1 MTPPEIITSLQ
12 EGDQGIIAAIDG
24 GASLTSRLAG
34 MGLVT
39 GARFRIAQVS
49 GGLIVIQVAGTRIAL
64 GRGEASKITVYK
76 IDPDDAVCS
85 EAIAKEISVA
95 LVGQPNV
102 GKSTLFNILT
112 GLSQHV
118 GNWPGKTVEKKEGE
132 HRADHVRIR
141 MVDLPGTYS
150 LTAFSEEE
158 RVTRDYI
165 IREKPDLVI
174 LVLNAAALERSLYL
188 LSEVLLLTQAVI
200 VAVNMLDVA
209 ADQGTQVD
217 SRALSD
223 ALGLPVI
230 PMVAKRNS
238 GIRELV
244 DQMVAFADGK
254 LSPRPYLPEVSED
267 HRAIYEAIISEVR
280 PLVSDPYTPE
290 WTAVKIMEGDP
301 EASGMVERIAD
312 QDAWGRIQALLSKH
326 EDALHAVVNGRYD
339 WIEKMTRAT
348 MSRFR
353 MGQVVLTDR
362 IDHILTRPIFGI
374 PILLAVMAGVFFL
387 TYSVGV
393 PLQEW
398 MARGID
404 RFGQWLAPSL
414 AGAPDWVSGLMLD
427 GVIGG
432 AGSVLT
438 FLPILLIFF
447 AIMAFL
453 EDVGYMARAAFVM
466 DRIMHLVGLHGKS
479 FIPMCLGFGC
489 NVPAVLGARIIET
502 RKARMITLLL
512 IPFVPCTARLA
523 VLALVSAAIF
533 GSNAVYVSWTIL
545 ALNIAVLGLA
555 GIFVNKTLWK
565 QDAPFIMELPIYHR
579 PDARTIALVIWN
591 RLLAFIRKAGTVILG
606 ISVII
611 WFLSYFPGGA
621 IEESWLAA
629 FGRILAP
636 LGVPLGLDWKMITA
650 LLTGLVAKETVVATL
665 GVLYSV
671 GAEGLSAVLPGV
683 MSHASAAAFLVVM
696 MLFIPCVATIA
707 VLYKEMNSNKWF
719 IGALALTLVVSYL
732 GGMGAYQLVSR
743 LGFGS

>member
-1 MTPPEIITSLQ
+1 MAPPDIITNLR
-12 EGDQGIIAAIDG
+12 EGDQGIIHSMDG
-24 GASLTSRLAG
+24 GSALTSRLAG
-34 MGLVT
+34 MGIVT

-49 GGLIVIQVAGTRIAL
+49 GGLIVVQVSGTRIAL
-64 GRGEASKITVYK
+64 GRGEASKISVYK
-76 IDPDDAVCS
+76 IDPDEAVC
-85 EAIAKEISVA
+85 EPAIEKEITVA

-102 GKSTLFNILT
+102 GKSTIFNILT

-132 HRADHVRIR
+132 HRSDHLLIRI
-141 MVDLPGTYS
+141 VDLPGTYS

-158 RVTRDYI
+158 RVARDFLI
-165 IREKPDLVI
+165 KEKPDLVI

-188 LSEVLLLTQAVI
+188 LSEVLLLNRPVI
-200 VAVNMLDVA
+200 AAVNMLDVA
-209 ADQGTQVD
+209 SGQGIQINTTTLQEK
-217 SRALSD
+217 
-223 ALGLPVI
+223 LGIPVV

-238 GIRELV
+238 GIRDLV
-244 DQMVAFADGK
+244 EQISAFAADGAK
-254 LSPRPYLPEVSED
+254 LQPSQPEVSTD
-267 HRAIYEAIISEVR
+267 HLLIYRQILKIVR
-280 PLVSDPYTPE
+280 PLVPQPYTAE

-301 EASGMVERIAD
+301 EASALVEKLAD
-312 QDAWGRIQALLSKH
+312 QTAWNTIQDLLSKH

-339 WIEKMTRAT
+339 WIEQISRAA
-348 MSRFR
+348 MSQFR

-362 IDHILTRPIFGI
+362 IDHVLTRPVFGI
-374 PILLAVMAGVFFL
+374 PILLAVMALVFGL
-387 TYSVGV
+387 TYSVGI
-393 PLQEW
+393 PLQNW
-398 MARGID
+398 MNEGIQH
-404 RFGQWLAPSL
+404 FVKMIGPWTTGWPLWLHGIL
-414 AGAPDWVSGLMLD
+414 IN

-466 DRIMHLVGLHGKS
+466 DRVMHLVGLHGKS

-523 VLALVSAAIF
+523 VLTLISAAIF
-533 GSNAVYVSWTIL
+533 GSKAAIVSWSIL

-555 GIFVNKTLWK
+555 GALVNKTLWR

-579 PDARTIALVIWN
+579 PDARAIFMVIWS
-591 RLLAFIRKAGTVILG
+591 RIVAFVRKAGTVILAV
-606 ISVII
+606 SVII
-611 WFLSYFPGGA
+611 WLISYFPAGA
-621 IEESWLAA
+621 VEKSWLASL
-629 FGRILAP
+629 GRLIEP

-671 GAEGLSAVLPGV
+671 GEGGLASMLPSV

-696 MLFIPCVATIA
+696 MLFVPCVATIA
-707 VLYKEMNSNKWF
+707 VLRQEMNSSKWF
-719 IGALALTLVVSYL
+719 YSTIVMTLIVSYL
-732 GGMGAYQLVSR
+732 GGIAAYQLVR
-743 LGFGS
+743 LLGW

>member
-1 MTPPEIITSLQ
+1 MTNPILITDLR
-12 EGDQGIIAAIDG
+12 EGDQGIIHTIDG
-24 GASLTSRLAG
+24 GSSLNSRLVG
-34 MGLVT
+34 MGIVT
-39 GARFRIAQVS
+39 GARFRIAQMG
-49 GGLIVIQVAGTRIAL
+49 GGLIVIVVSGTRIAL
-64 GRGEASKITVYK
+64 GRGEAAKISVYK
-76 IDPDDAVCS
+76 ITPDDTVCQQP
-85 EAIAKEISVA
+85 IDKEISVA
-95 LVGQPNV
+95 LIGQPNV

-132 HRADHVRIR
+132 HRKDNVLIR

-158 RVTRDYI
+158 RVARNFI
-165 IREKPDLVI
+165 IREKPDLVV
-174 LVLNAAALERSLYL
+174 LVVNAAALERSLYL
-188 LSEVLLLTQAVI
+188 LSEVLLLNRPVI
-200 VAVNMLDVA
+200 VAINMLDIA
-209 ADQGTQVD
+209 SAQGVQIDTR
-217 SRALSD
+217 SLED
-223 ALGLPVI
+223 ALGIPVI

-238 GIRELV
+238 GIMELV
-244 DQMVAFADGK
+244 DKIVAFADGK
-254 LSPRPYLPEVSED
+254 ITNQPNMPEVSVD
-267 HRAIYEAIISEVR
+267 HLQIYQQILQEVQ
-280 PLVSDPYTPE
+280 PLIQDPYTAE

-301 EASGMVERIAD
+301 EASALIEQRD
-312 QDAWGRIQALLSKH
+312 DKTAWNKIQMLLSKH

-339 WIEKMTRAT
+339 WIEKLTRTAV
-348 MSRFR
+348 SHFR

-362 IDHILTRPIFGI
+362 IDHILTRPVFGI
-374 PILLAVMAGVFFL
+374 PILLAIMALVFFL

-393 PLQEW
+393 PLQNW
-398 MARGID
+398 MNESIQHIVQFLEPA
-404 RFGQWLAPSL
+404 LAAWPV
-414 AGAPDWVSGLMLD
+414 WMKGLLVD

-432 AGSVLT
+432 VGSVLS

-466 DRIMHLVGLHGKS
+466 DRIMHLIGLHGKS

-523 VLALVSAAIF
+523 VLTLVSAAIF
-533 GSNAVYVSWTIL
+533 GSKAAYVSWTIL

-555 GIFVNKTLWK
+555 GVFVNRTMRK

-579 PDARTIALVIWN
+579 PDVRNILMVIWS
-591 RLLAFIRKAGTVILG
+591 RLLAFIRKAGTVILAVA
-606 ISVII
+606 VII
-611 WFLSYFPGGA
+611 WMVSYFPTGSV
-621 IEESWLAA
+621 EESWLASL
-629 FGRILAP
+629 GRFIEP

-671 GAEGLSAVLPGV
+671 GSEGLAAVLPTV

-696 MLFIPCVATIA
+696 MLFIPCAATIA
-707 VLYKEMNSNKWF
+707 VLRQEMKSNRWF
-719 IGALALTLVVSYL
+719 YSTIVMTLIVSYAGGVAAFNLVRWL
-732 GGMGAYQLVSR
+732 GI
-743 LGFGS
+743 

>member
-1 MTPPEIITSLQ
+1 MAPPDIVTSLR
-12 EGDQGIIAAIDG
+12 EGDQGIIHSIDG
-24 GASLTSRLAG
+24 GSALTSRLAG
-34 MGLVT
+34 MGIVT

-49 GGLIVIQVAGTRIAL
+49 GGLIVVQVSGTRIAL
-64 GRGEASKITVYK
+64 GRGEASKISVYK
-76 IDPDDAVCS
+76 IDPSEAVC
-85 EAIAKEISVA
+85 EAAIEKEVTVA

-102 GKSTLFNILT
+102 GKSTIFNILT

-132 HRADHVRIR
+132 HRSDHVLIRI
-141 MVDLPGTYS
+141 VDLPGTYS

-158 RVTRDYI
+158 RVARDFI
-165 IREKPDLVI
+165 IQEKPDLVI

-188 LSEVLLLTQAVI
+188 LSEVLLLNRPVI
-200 VAVNMLDVA
+200 AAINMLDVA
-209 ADQGTQVD
+209 SDQGIQINTK
-217 SRALSD
+217 ALQD
-223 ALGLPVI
+223 ELGIPVV

-238 GIRELV
+238 GIRDLV
-244 DQMVAFADGK
+244 DQISAFAVDGGK
-254 LSPRPYLPEVSED
+254 IQPNQPEVSED
-267 HRAIYEAIISEVR
+267 HLQIYRQILQTVR
-280 PLVSDPYTPE
+280 PLVPEPYTAE
-290 WTAVKIMEGDP
+290 WAAVKIMEGDP
-301 EASGMVERIAD
+301 EASALVEKRAD
-312 QDAWGRIQALLSKH
+312 PTAWNAIQVLLSKH

-339 WIEKMTRAT
+339 WIERITRAS
-348 MSRFR
+348 MSQFR

-362 IDHILTRPIFGI
+362 IDHILTRPLYGI
-374 PILLAVMAGVFFL
+374 PILLAVMALVFFL
-387 TYSVGV
+387 TYSVGI
-393 PLQEW
+393 PLQNW
-398 MARGID
+398 MNEGIQYIV
-404 RFGQWLAPSL
+404 RIIEPSITGWPLWLHGFL
-414 AGAPDWVSGLMLD
+414 IN

-432 AGSVLT
+432 VGSVIT

-523 VLALVSAAIF
+523 VLTLISAAIF
-533 GSNAVYVSWTIL
+533 GSNAVYVSWSIL

-555 GIFVNKTLWK
+555 GALVNKTLWQ

-579 PDARTIALVIWN
+579 PDAKTIFMVIWS
-591 RLLAFIRKAGTVILG
+591 RIIAFARKAGTVILAV
-606 ISVII
+606 SVII
-611 WFLSYFPGGA
+611 WIISYFPAGA
-621 IEESWLAA
+621 VEKSWLASL
-629 FGRILAP
+629 GRLIEP

-665 GVLYSV
+665 SVLYSV
-671 GAEGLSAVLPGV
+671 GEGGLTLVLPTV

-696 MLFIPCVATIA
+696 MLFIPCVATMA
-707 VLYKEMNSNKWF
+707 VLRQEMNSSKWF
-719 IGALALTLVVSYL
+719 YSTIIMTLIVSYL
-732 GGMGAYQLVSR
+732 GGIAAYQLVR
-743 LGFGS
+743 WLGI

>member
-1 MTPPEIITSLQ
+1 MTQSEIITTLQ
-12 EGDQGIIAAIDG
+12 EGDQGIIAVIG
-24 GASLTSRLAG
+24 GGTALTSRLAG
-34 MGLVT
+34 MGIVV

-49 GGLIVIQVAGTRIAL
+49 GGLIVVQVAGTRIAL
-64 GRGEASKITVYK
+64 GRGEASKISVFK
-76 IDPDDAVCS
+76 IDPEDAVCQPQI
-85 EAIAKEISVA
+85 EKEISVA

-118 GNWPGKTVEKKEGE
+118 GNWPGKTVEKKVGE
-132 HRADHVRIR
+132 HRAGHVLIR

-150 LTAFSEEE
+150 LTSFSEEE
-158 RVTRDYI
+158 RVTRDYLI
-165 IREKPDLVI
+165 HEKPDLVV

-188 LSEVLLLTQAVI
+188 LSEVLLLQRPVI

-223 ALGLPVI
+223 ALGLPVV

-244 DQMVAFADGK
+244 DKIVAFADGNI
-254 LSPRPYLPEVSED
+254 LIRPNRPEVSPD
-267 HRAIYEAIISEVR
+267 HFAIYEEILSVIG
-280 PLVSDPYTPE
+280 PLVPAPFTPE

-301 EASGMVERIAD
+301 EASALIENH
-312 QDAWGRIQALLSKH
+312 QTEPSAWKTIEPLLSKH

-348 MSRFR
+348 VSRFR

-374 PILLAVMAGVFFL
+374 PILLMVMALVFFL

-398 MARGID
+398 MAGGID
-404 RFGQWLAPSL
+404 RFGGWLAPSL
-414 AGAPDWVSGLMLD
+414 SSAPAWLSGLIID
-427 GVIGG
+427 GAIGG

-523 VLALVSAAIF
+523 VLTLVSAAIF
-533 GSNAVYVSWTIL
+533 GSAAAYVSWSIL

-555 GIFVNKTLWK
+555 GIFVNKALWK

-579 PDARTIALVIWN
+579 PDARTILIAVWS
-591 RLLAFIRKAGTVILG
+591 RLLAFIRKAGTVILAV
-606 ISVII
+606 SVII
-611 WFLSYFPGGA
+611 WALSYFPAG
-621 IEESWLAA
+621 EVETSWLASL
-629 FGRILAP
+629 GRFIEP

-671 GAEGLSAVLPGV
+671 GSEGLTAVLPTI
-683 MSHASAAAFLVVM
+683 MSKASAAAFLVVM

-707 VLYKEMNSNKWF
+707 VLKKEMNSNKWF
-719 IGALALTLVVSYL
+719 TGTIVLTLIVSYV
-732 GGMGAYQLVSR
+732 GGMAAYQLVKF
-743 LGFGS
+743 LGL

>member
-1 MTPPEIITSLQ
+1 MAPPDIITTLR
-12 EGDQGIIAAIDG
+12 EGDQGIIHSMDG
-24 GASLTSRLAG
+24 GSALTSRLAG
-34 MGLVT
+34 MGIVT

-49 GGLIVIQVAGTRIAL
+49 GGLIVVQVSGTRIAL
-64 GRGEASKITVYK
+64 GRGEASKISVYK
-76 IDPDDAVCS
+76 IDPDEAVC
-85 EAIAKEISVA
+85 EPAIEREITVA

-102 GKSTLFNILT
+102 GKSTIFNILT

-132 HRADHVRIR
+132 HRSDHLLIRI
-141 MVDLPGTYS
+141 VDLPGTYS

-158 RVTRDYI
+158 RVARDFLI
-165 IREKPDLVI
+165 QEKPDLVI
-174 LVLNAAALERSLYL
+174 LVLSAAALERSLYL
-188 LSEVLLLTQAVI
+188 LSEVLLLNRPVI
-200 VAVNMLDVA
+200 AAVNMLDVA
-209 ADQGTQVD
+209 SGQGIQINTTTLQEK
-217 SRALSD
+217 
-223 ALGLPVI
+223 LGIPVI

-238 GIRELV
+238 GIRDLV
-244 DQMVAFADGK
+244 EQISAFAADGAK
-254 LSPRPYLPEVSED
+254 LQPSQPEVSTD
-267 HRAIYEAIISEVR
+267 HLRIYRQILKIVR
-280 PLVSDPYTPE
+280 PLVPEPYTSE

-301 EASGMVERIAD
+301 EASALVEKLAD
-312 QDAWGRIQALLSKH
+312 QTAWNTIQDLLSKH

-339 WIEKMTRAT
+339 WIEQISRAA
-348 MSRFR
+348 MSQFR

-362 IDHILTRPIFGI
+362 IDHVLTRPVFGI
-374 PILLAVMAGVFFL
+374 PILLAVMALVFGF
-387 TYSVGV
+387 TYSVGI
-393 PLQEW
+393 PLQNW
-398 MARGID
+398 MNEGIQH
-404 RFGQWLAPSL
+404 FVKMIGPWTTGWPLWLH
-414 AGAPDWVSGLMLD
+414 GLLIN

-523 VLALVSAAIF
+523 VLTLISAAIF
-533 GSNAVYVSWTIL
+533 GSKAAFVAWSIL

-555 GIFVNKTLWK
+555 GALVNKTLWR
-565 QDAPFIMELPIYHR
+565 QDAPFIMELPIYHT
-579 PDARTIALVIWN
+579 PDARAILMVIWS
-591 RLLAFIRKAGTVILG
+591 RIIAFVRKAGTVILAV
-606 ISVII
+606 SVII
-611 WFLSYFPGGA
+611 WLVSYFPAGVV
-621 IEESWLAA
+621 EKSWLASL
-629 FGRILAP
+629 GRLIEP

-671 GAEGLSAVLPGV
+671 GEGGLSGILPSV

-696 MLFIPCVATIA
+696 MLFVPCVATIA
-707 VLYKEMNSNKWF
+707 VLRQEMNSSKWF
-719 IGALALTLVVSYL
+719 YSTIIMTLIVSYL
-732 GGMGAYQLVSR
+732 GGMAAYQVVR
-743 LGFGS
+743 LLGA

>member
-1 MTPPEIITSLQ
+1 MAPPDIITTLH
-12 EGDQGIIAAIDG
+12 EGEQGIIHSIDG
-24 GASLTSRLAG
+24 GSALTSRLAG
-34 MGLVT
+34 MGIVT

-49 GGLIVIQVAGTRIAL
+49 GGLIVVQVSGTRIAL
-64 GRGEASKITVYK
+64 GRGEASKISVYK
-76 IDPDDAVCS
+76 IDPDEAVC
-85 EAIAKEISVA
+85 EPAIEKEITVA

-102 GKSTLFNILT
+102 GKSTIFNILT

-132 HRADHVRIR
+132 HRSDRLLIRI
-141 MVDLPGTYS
+141 VDLPGTYS

-158 RVTRDYI
+158 RVARDFLI
-165 IREKPDLVI
+165 HEKPDLVI

-188 LSEVLLLTQAVI
+188 LSEVLLLNRPVI
-200 VAVNMLDVA
+200 AAVNMLDVA
-209 ADQGTQVD
+209 SGQGIQINTLTLQEK
-217 SRALSD
+217 
-223 ALGLPVI
+223 LGIPVV

-238 GIRELV
+238 GIRDLV
-244 DQMVAFADGK
+244 DQIAVFATEGIK
-254 LSPRPYLPEVSED
+254 IHPSRPEVSVD
-267 HRAIYEAIISEVR
+267 HVRIYRKILEIVR
-280 PLVSDPYTPE
+280 PLVPEPYTPE
-290 WTAVKIMEGDP
+290 WTAVKMMEGDP
-301 EASGMVERIAD
+301 EASALIEKLAD
-312 QDAWGRIQALLSKH
+312 QTAWDAIQEMLSEH

-339 WIEKMTRAT
+339 WIEQISRAA
-348 MSRFR
+348 MSQFR

-362 IDHILTRPIFGI
+362 IDHVLTRPVFGI
-374 PILLAVMAGVFFL
+374 PILLAVMAVVFGL
-387 TYSVGV
+387 TYSVGI
-393 PLQEW
+393 PLQNWMNEGIQYFVKMIEPWSVEW
-398 MARGID
+398 PSWLSGI
-404 RFGQWLAPSL
+404 LIN
-414 AGAPDWVSGLMLD
+414 

-523 VLALVSAAIF
+523 VLTLISAAIF
-533 GSNAVYVSWTIL
+533 GSKAALVSWSIL
-545 ALNIAVLGLA
+545 ALNIAVLGLV
-555 GIFVNKTLWK
+555 GTLVNKTLWR

-579 PDARTIALVIWN
+579 PDARAILMVIWA
-591 RLLAFIRKAGTVILG
+591 RIIAFVRKAGTVILAV
-606 ISVII
+606 SVII
-611 WFLSYFPGGA
+611 WLISYFPDGV
-621 IEESWLAA
+621 IEKSWLASL
-629 FGRILAP
+629 GRLIEP
-636 LGVPLGLDWKMITA
+636 LGSPLGLDWKMITA

-671 GAEGLSAVLPGV
+671 GEEGLASMLPSV

-696 MLFIPCVATIA
+696 MLFVPCVATIA
-707 VLYKEMNSNKWF
+707 VLKQEMNSSKWF
-719 IGALALTLVVSYL
+719 YSTIVMTLIVSYL
-732 GGMGAYQLVSR
+732 GGMMAYQLFK
-743 LGFGS
+743 LLAI

>member
-1 MTPPEIITSLQ
+1 MAPPDIITTLH
-12 EGDQGIIAAIDG
+12 EGEQGIIHSIDG
-24 GASLTSRLAG
+24 GSALTSRLAG
-34 MGLVT
+34 MGIVT

-49 GGLIVIQVAGTRIAL
+49 GGLIVVQVSGTRIAL
-64 GRGEASKITVYK
+64 GRGEASKISVYK
-76 IDPDDAVCS
+76 IDPDEAVC
-85 EAIAKEISVA
+85 EPAIEKEITVA

-102 GKSTLFNILT
+102 GKSTIFNILT

-132 HRADHVRIR
+132 HRSDRLLIRI
-141 MVDLPGTYS
+141 VDLPGTYS

-158 RVTRDYI
+158 RVARDFLI
-165 IREKPDLVI
+165 HEKPDLVI

-188 LSEVLLLTQAVI
+188 LSEVLLLNRPVI
-200 VAVNMLDVA
+200 AAVNMLDVA
-209 ADQGTQVD
+209 SGQGIQINTLTLQEK
-217 SRALSD
+217 
-223 ALGLPVI
+223 LGIPVV

-238 GIRELV
+238 GIRDLV
-244 DQMVAFADGK
+244 DQIAVFATEGIK
-254 LSPRPYLPEVSED
+254 IHPSRPEVSVD
-267 HRAIYEAIISEVR
+267 HMRIYRKILEIVR
-280 PLVSDPYTPE
+280 PLVPEPYTPE
-290 WTAVKIMEGDP
+290 WTAVKMMEGDP
-301 EASGMVERIAD
+301 EASALIEKLAD
-312 QDAWGRIQALLSKH
+312 QTAWDAIQEMLSEH

-339 WIEKMTRAT
+339 WIEQISRAA
-348 MSRFR
+348 MSQFR

-362 IDHILTRPIFGI
+362 IDHVLTRPVFGI
-374 PILLAVMAGVFFL
+374 PILLAVMAVVFGL
-387 TYSVGV
+387 TYSVGI
-393 PLQEW
+393 PLQNWMNEGIQYFVKMIEPWSVEW
-398 MARGID
+398 PSWLSGI
-404 RFGQWLAPSL
+404 LIN
-414 AGAPDWVSGLMLD
+414 

-523 VLALVSAAIF
+523 VLTLISAAIF
-533 GSNAVYVSWTIL
+533 GSKAALVSWSIL
-545 ALNIAVLGLA
+545 ALNIAVLGLV
-555 GIFVNKTLWK
+555 GTLVNKTLWR

-579 PDARTIALVIWN
+579 PDARAILMVIWA
-591 RLLAFIRKAGTVILG
+591 RIIAFVRKAGTVILAV
-606 ISVII
+606 SVII
-611 WFLSYFPGGA
+611 WLISYFPDGV
-621 IEESWLAA
+621 IEKSWLASL
-629 FGRILAP
+629 GRLIEP
-636 LGVPLGLDWKMITA
+636 LGSPLGLDWKMITA

-671 GAEGLSAVLPGV
+671 GEEGLASMLPSV

-696 MLFIPCVATIA
+696 MLFVPCVATIA
-707 VLYKEMNSNKWF
+707 VLKQEMNSSKWF
-719 IGALALTLVVSYL
+719 YSTIVMTLIVSYL
-732 GGMGAYQLVSR
+732 GGMMAYQLFK
-743 LGFGS
+743 LLAI